1 MWKGRG
7 FYATPPSMIL
17 HNFQKFEL
25 SKNSETGPYLLK
37 FSFSFSNCTLA
48 TVRLLIFFI
57 YKLYI
62 AKTTLPSARP
72 DTLGVTE
79 GLER

>member
-7 FYATPPSMIL
+7 FDATPSSMTL

-25 SKNSETGPYLLK
+25 SQNSETAPYLYTGY
-37 FSFSFSNCTLA
+37 SQAAN
-48 TVRLLIFFI
+48 FFI

-72 DTLGVTE
+72 HTLGVTE